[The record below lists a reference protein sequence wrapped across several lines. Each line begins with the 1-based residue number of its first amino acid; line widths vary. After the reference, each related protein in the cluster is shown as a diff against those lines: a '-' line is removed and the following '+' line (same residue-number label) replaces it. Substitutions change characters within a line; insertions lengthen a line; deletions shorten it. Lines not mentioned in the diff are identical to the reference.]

1 MRLILI
7 FQLFV
12 ALALPGALTA
22 ADAKAINTV
31 CPVTGKTVDAAVPAV
46 IITVGKGERA
56 QKVVIGVADA
66 AAAEKVKA
74 DPEAYVAAAKANRRA
89 DR

>member
-31 CPVTGKTVDAAVPAV
+31 CPVTGKAVDAAVPAV